1 MTRKL
6 CFLAFGFYFGFVL
19 SRVGASDYQ
28 VIFRMFT
35 GEDLHLAWVIL
46 TAIIVGNL
54 GMRYL
59 KAKENLGRDGKPIE
73 IKEKKLGRFSILGAA
88 IFGIGWGMAGAC
100 PGTVLAQIGEG
111 KILGIFTLSGML
123 VGTYLYGYLLA
134 RWPNFN
140 G

>member
-1 MTRKL
+1 MSRKL
-6 CFLAFGFYFGFVL
+6 FFLAFGFYFGFVL
-19 SRVGASDYQ
+19 SRVGASNYQ

-35 GEDLHLAWVIL
+35 AEDLHLAWVIL
-46 TAIIVGNL
+46 SAIIVANL

-59 KAKENLGRDGKPIE
+59 KVKGNLGRDGRPIE
-73 IKEKKLGRFSILGAA
+73 IKKKELGRMSIIGAA

-111 KILGIFTLSGML
+111 KILALFTLSGML

-134 RWPNFN
+134 RWPKIN
-140 G
+140 

>member
-1 MTRKL
+1 MRKKL

-59 KAKENLGRDGKPIE
+59 KARGNLDRDGKAIA
-73 IKEKKLGRFSILGAA
+73 IKKKELGSLSIIGAA

-111 KILGIFTLSGML
+111 RILALFTFSGML
-123 VGTYLYGYLLA
+123 AGTYLYGYILA
-134 RWPNFN
+134 RWPGINK
-140 G
+140 

>member
-19 SRVGASDYQ
+19 SRVGASDYS
-28 VIFRMFT
+28 VIHRMFT
-35 GEDLHLAWVIL
+35 AEDLHLAWVIL
-46 TAIIVGNL
+46 TAIIVANL

-59 KAKENLGRDGKPIE
+59 KAKGNLGRDGKPIE
-73 IKEKKLGRFSILGAA
+73 IKQKTLGRFSVLGAA

-111 KILGIFTLSGML
+111 KILALFTLSGML

-134 RWPNFN
+134 HWPAIK

>member
-1 MTRKL
+1 MSRKL
-6 CFLAFGFYFGFVL
+6 FFLAFGFYFGFVL

-35 GEDLHLAWVIL
+35 AEDLHLAWVIL
-46 TAIIVGNL
+46 SAIIVANL

-59 KAKENLGRDGKPIE
+59 KVKGNLGREGRPIE
-73 IKEKKLGRFSILGAA
+73 IKKKELGRLSIIGAA

-111 KILGIFTLSGML
+111 KILALFTLSGML
-123 VGTYLYGYLLA
+123 FGTYLYGYLLA
-134 RWPNFN
+134 RWPKIN
-140 G
+140 